1 MEKVMPMNSCMEK
14 AQPKVSEKWDFEY
27 RDKSKLLSF
36 FAFSDYQGLDARI
49 KFNDFFYRIVFLKY
63 RSVIWAL
70 DGRTKARKC
79 GEVWFE
85 NKDVI
90 IKNNFAIFGLPQTGS
105 REKIQT
111 LTAQCKLMAKTFQET
126 GILCH
131 QFSNETSVLYG
142 FDKKTYAFEKN
153 SKLTDFIF
161 FPRKL
166 IKKFWLQPKHSLS
179 YVGVSVGLQCQKRHR
194 FIPCF
199 RDIGLKDQKNSNCSL
214 IFDLE
219 GCFV

>member
-1 MEKVMPMNSCMEK
+1 MEKIMPMNSCMEK

-27 RDKSKLLSF
+27 RDESKLLSF

-63 RSVIWAL
+63 RSLIWAL
-70 DGRTKARKC
+70 DGRTKVRNC
-79 GEVWFE
+79 GEIWFE

-131 QFSNETSVLYG
+131 QFLNETSVLYG
-142 FDKKTYAFEKN
+142 FDKKTYAFEKKFKTHWFQFFFLEN
-153 SKLTDFIF
+153 WSKNFDFNQNIVCLTLEC
-161 FPRKL
+161 PWGCNAKNAA
-166 IKKFWLQPKHSLS
+166 LS
-179 YVGVSVGLQCQKRHR
+179 FHVSE
-194 FIPCF
+194 IE
-199 RDIGLKDQKNSNCSL
+199 D
-214 IFDLE
+214 
-219 GCFV
+219 